1 MHIRLMRI
9 SRNIHGG
16 CDSNPYLTSPL
27 FCPYG
32 WHQVLPGVSRSQ
44 RAGSEVLVGSGV

>member
-9 SRNIHGG
+9 SRNVYGG
-16 CDSNPYLTSPL
+16 CDSSPYLTSPL
-27 FCPYG
+27 FFPYG

-44 RAGSEVLVGSGV
+44 RAGSEVLVGSGM